1 MSPGS
6 SRLFCSDE
14 ARRERD
20 PLPGTASRATRWV
33 AIEVPPPWGRRAV
46 EEDPVADDLR
56 AWIDRVQQ
64 EVPTARVV
72 FVHRPDRA
80 TGTCRVYV
88 AGAEERRQVLRG
100 GELGGPSEIARRLPV
115 EGLDTLDVDLPV
127 VGNPLLLV
135 CGNARRDRCCARRGL
150 PVFDAVQAR
159 PGGVDAW
166 LSTHLG
172 GHRHAAVALVLP
184 LGIQYGFLS
193 AEDVPGLLRATV
205 AGELLLDHFR
215 GRTFYPPV
223 VQAADVFVRRELG
236 LTEAGAVRWRP
247 VASDLA
253 NGAVSLAVGEEIYRV
268 IVRQTPRDALVSC
281 GPPKHKEIQE
291 ISLEEIGRERQEV
304 SR

>member
-1 MSPGS
+1 
-6 SRLFCSDE
+6 
-14 ARRERD
+14 
-20 PLPGTASRATRWV
+20 
-33 AIEVPPPWGRRAV
+33 V
-46 EEDPVADDLR
+46 EEDPVAADLR

-88 AGAEERRQVLRG
+88 AETEERRQVLRS

-127 VGNPLLLV
+127 IGNPLLLV

-172 GHRHAAVALVLP
+172 G
-184 LGIQYGFLS
+184 
-193 AEDVPGLLRATV
+193 
-205 AGELLLDHFR
+205 
-215 GRTFYPPV
+215 
-223 VQAADVFVRRELG
+223 RELG
-236 LTEAGAVRWRP
+236 RTEAGAVRWRP

-253 NGAVSLAVGEEIYRV
+253 NGVVSLAVGEEIYRV

-281 GPPKHKEIQE
+281 DPPKHKEIQE
-291 ISLEEIGRERQEV
+291 ISLEEIGRERQED